1 MYKLVSKQDAVCLV
15 DLHLGSLSKSIVFLL
30 LVSWMLGDSY
40 NFGVNVLFFATRLRP
55 FQVPAILFE

>member
-15 DLHLGSLSKSIVFLL
+15 DLHLSSLSKSIIFLL
-30 LVSWMLGDSY
+30 LVSWMLGDSD
-40 NFGVNVLFFATRLRP
+40 NFGVNVLFFAPRLRP